1 MLVVTRKPGEVIVIG
16 DPASPLGTVKVVE
29 IHEFRASIGLDFP
42 RHIRVHRAEIAAA
55 IANGAE
61 SKRPAFVNF
70 PMPPKAVVNIQVSDT
85 DPLMALFDRLGKLYE
100 RLERGE
106 ILTVDEAR
114 QELGR
119 ILTLNEG
126 ERLG

>member
-1 MLVVTRKPGEVIVIG
+1 MPPAPDKPG
-16 DPASPLGTVKVVE
+16 
-29 IHEFRASIGLDFP
+29 
-42 RHIRVHRAEIAAA
+42 
-55 IANGAE
+55 
-61 SKRPAFVNF
+61 
-70 PMPPKAVVNIQVSDT
+70 PPKAVVNIQVSDT